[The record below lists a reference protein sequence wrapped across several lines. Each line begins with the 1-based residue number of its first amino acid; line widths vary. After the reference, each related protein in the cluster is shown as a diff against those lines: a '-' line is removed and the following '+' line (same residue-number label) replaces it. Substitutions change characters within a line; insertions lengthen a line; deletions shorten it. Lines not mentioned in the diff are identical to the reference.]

1 MSIIGQAAPDF
12 SMEAVEKGSFKQVS
26 LKDYEGKWQHGGR
39 FEVRRP
45 SMFVAGEGGP
55 ETVTVTRGV
64 EARQEEG
71 QGGLTVNFHV
81 GTFVGL
87 NSEAART
94 IAESTASHLMIELE
108 RKGIRP

>member
-1 MSIIGQAAPDF
+1 MGGDW
-12 SMEAVEKGSFKQVS
+12 
-26 LKDYEGKWQHGGR
+26 DYGGNWGYGGDWQHGGR